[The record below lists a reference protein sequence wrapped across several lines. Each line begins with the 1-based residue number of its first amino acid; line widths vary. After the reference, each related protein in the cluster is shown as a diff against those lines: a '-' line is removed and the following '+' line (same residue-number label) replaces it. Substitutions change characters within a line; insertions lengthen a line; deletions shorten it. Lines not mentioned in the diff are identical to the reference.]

1 MNFLQL
7 AIQLSLR
14 RDPKCKYF
22 LGAIGVRQDGAI
34 VRSRNGGAANERTY
48 SAHAEARLARKLD
61 WGSEVFVARTRS
73 DGTIA
78 LAKPCI
84 RCQNA
89 MRNRGVVQV
98 TYTIGPGEF
107 GVLKL

>member
-1 MNFLQL
+1 MDLLQL
-7 AIQLSLR
+7 AIQVSLR
-14 RDPKCKYF
+14 RESKCKYF
-22 LGAIGVRQDGAI
+22 LGAVGIRSDGA
-34 VRSRNGGAANERTY
+34 VVWCRNGGAPDERTY

-61 WGSEVFVARTRS
+61 WGSEVFVARTRA

-84 RCQNA
+84 RCENTL
-89 MRNRGVVQV
+89 RHRGVQRV
-98 TYTIGPGEF
+98 TYTISHNEV